1 MGNVNMEARQVHYR
15 GGNKPMSV
23 EEAIKE
29 AGSSYVLP
37 IAGSE
42 TLGGVIVGEGLTIDS
57 ETGVLSADSQIVD
70 YSTDE
75 QLTGRKWI
83 DGSDI
88 YFKTVEFGAL
98 PNNAKKS
105 VASGL
110 TGETII
116 KMYGI
121 AKSGSDY
128 SPLPST
134 ATNAIYTVTLG
145 YDAADHEIDIYT
157 ATDMT
162 SYNAYIVLYYTKTT

>member
-1 MGNVNMEARQVHYR
+1 MGNVNMEARQIHYR
-15 GGNKPMSV
+15 GGDKPMSV
-23 EEAIKE
+23 EEAIKA
-29 AGSSYVLP
+29 AGGGASLP
-37 IAGSE
+37 
-42 TLGGVIVGEGLTIDS
+42 
-57 ETGVLSADSQIVD
+57 D
-70 YSTDE
+70 YSTEE
-75 QLTGRKWI
+75 QATGQKWV
-83 DGSDI
+83 DGKDI

-116 KMYGI
+116 NMCGI
-121 AKSGSDY
+121 AKSSNDY

-145 YDAADHEIDIYT
+145 YDAEDHEIDIFT

-162 SYNAYIVLYYTKTT
+162 SYYAYIVLYYTKTA